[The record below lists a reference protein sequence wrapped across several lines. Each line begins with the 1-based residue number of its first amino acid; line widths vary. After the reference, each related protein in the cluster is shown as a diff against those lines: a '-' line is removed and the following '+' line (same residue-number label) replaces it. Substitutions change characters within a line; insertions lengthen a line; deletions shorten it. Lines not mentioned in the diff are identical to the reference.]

1 MNAKQTFDDLRIL
14 AKLKCDAD
22 VRLARTRHKE
32 RLKLIDQLENDLASV
47 ATDGPPPPRRR
58 RGDLKAL
65 INEVAPT
72 DAPFTI
78 DDIHAALAETPNPPN
93 IGSLRNSIRR
103 MHRGELKQL
112 ANKRNRLLKLY
123 AFPDVDC
130 GEAITPVAALIYE
143 VMAESNAAMRPV
155 EICVA
160 LIEAGKALEGDP
172 TESVGLVL
180 RTLRD
185 HPDRFKVNGDKY
197 WKACNAQVSSR

>member
-1 MNAKQTFDDLRIL
+1 MDAKQTFDELRIL

-22 VRLARTRHKE
+22 VKLARTRHKE
-32 RLKLIDQLENDLASV
+32 RLAIIDQLENDLASV
-47 ATDGPPPPRRR
+47 ATDGPPPARRR

-65 INEVAPT
+65 IHDVAPT

-78 DDIHAALAETPNPPN
+78 DDIHARLAETPNPPN

-103 MHRGELKQL
+103 MHRRGELKQI

-123 AFPDVDC
+123 AWPDVEC

-143 VMAESNAAMRPV
+143 VLAESNAAMRPV

-172 TESVGLVL
+172 TESVGLVM

-185 HPDRFKVNGDKY
+185 YPERFRENEDGY
-197 WKACNAQVSSR
+197 WKAKKA